1 MERIEAANPS
11 LTVGAP
17 NLDPEFSA
25 MFCKD
30 FTTRPHLQ
38 RREVRRH
45 VVAVI
50 ALVGHD
56 FLRPWAANPERV
68 EMVRAASKRCYR

>member
-17 NLDPEFSA
+17 NLAPEFSA

-30 FTTRPHLQ
+30 FTIEALKETKP
-38 RREVRRH
+38 RERGST
-45 VVAVI
+45 
-50 ALVGHD
+50 ALREEYCGK
-56 FLRPWAANPERV
+56 FP
-68 EMVRAASKRCYR
+68 

>member
-17 NLDPEFSA
+17 NLAPEFSA

-30 FTTRPHLQ
+30 FTIEALNVTASTSRGTSNSSPH
-38 RREVRRH
+38 
-45 VVAVI
+45 
-50 ALVGHD
+50 
-56 FLRPWAANPERV
+56 
-68 EMVRAASKRCYR
+68 

>member
-17 NLDPEFSA
+17 NLAPEFSA

-30 FTTRPHLQ
+30 FTIEGTTRERGYCVKPL
-38 RREVRRH
+38 R
-45 VVAVI
+45 
-50 ALVGHD
+50 ALD
-56 FLRPWAANPERV
+56 RYLSWMSPIF
-68 EMVRAASKRCYR
+68 

>member
-17 NLDPEFSA
+17 NLAPEFSA

-30 FTTRPHLQ
+30 FTI
-38 RREVRRH
+38 E
-45 VVAVI
+45 
-50 ALVGHD
+50 ALGSFGD
-56 FLRPWAANPERV
+56 FAPNE
-68 EMVRAASKRCYR
+68 